1 MRSVRNAL
9 REVKTRKNHMDLEA
23 QIDYLTATW
32 VCPVTNTEQP
42 ARYRHRA
49 LARRHLL
56 MDKQQKDNRRTFHRA
71 SRRAAKLALR

>member
-23 QIDYLTATW
+23 EIARLTTDD
-32 VCPVTNTEQP
+32 VDGDGNVRP

-49 LARRHLL
+49 AARRHLL
-56 MDKQQKDNRRTFHRA
+56 MDGQQKGYRRAYHRA
-71 SRRAAKLALR
+71 SRHAAKLEIT